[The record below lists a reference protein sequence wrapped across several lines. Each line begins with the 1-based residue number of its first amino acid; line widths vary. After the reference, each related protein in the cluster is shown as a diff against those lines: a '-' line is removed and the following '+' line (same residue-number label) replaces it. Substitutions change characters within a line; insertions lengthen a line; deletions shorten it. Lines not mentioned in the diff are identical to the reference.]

1 MNKIGQIKIL
11 VFIAIALAA
20 GVSFYFAINSTPEG
34 GTDVPQIQDDN
45 QVTAGLGVPNQ
56 FAVSANIDTGAA
68 GSNVQHHPH
77 FWVPGLDPVP
87 GATPCVQYTPHRYPA
102 LSGGNITTVMHQGI
116 TKACTQNAPAGNDW
130 RLNPPE
136 VAVL

>member
-1 MNKIGQIKIL
+1 MKDIHIAIL
-11 VFIAIALAA
+11 VLFLLGA
-20 GVSFYFAINSTPEG
+20 GVTAYFAINSTPG
-34 GTDVPQIQDDN
+34 GDPNVPPIQDAN
-45 QVTAGLGVPNQ
+45 QVTAGLGVQNQ
-56 FAVSANIDTGAA
+56 FSASVAIDAKAA
-68 GSNVQHHPH
+68 GSNTCHHPH

-102 LSGGNITTVMHQGI
+102 LPGGNLSTVMHQGI
-116 TKACTQNAPAGNDW
+116 VAACCNNAPADNDW